1 MNGNVHKVIPVRA
14 TVVDKAAP
22 EARQTPFVQT
32 FQYKEKELTEIVLE
46 KFLQYK
52 TEKAKKLGS
61 SAAI

>member
-46 KFLQYK
+46 KFLQQK
-52 TEKAKKLGS
+52 TEKAKKIAS